1 MSRGLT
7 VSRMG
12 RTNETAAKE
21 RKLMDRWARE
31 GITDPVLL
39 EEPTGSVLLQA
50 PFMFGSL
57 PGMPASIEHMRPSR
71 SLPHL
76 PLRHERLQ
84 RTLPRQEPSGFGIA
98 AGGPPSPASPPL
110 PALKGRQQWLK
121 DQLRASADAADPLS
135 FYIMRKHS
143 RRFLPGSQY
152 QLELAQTQ
160 TAASARLHQ
169 PR

>member
-57 PGMPASIEHMRPSR
+57 PGMPASIEHI
-71 SLPHL
+71 
-76 PLRHERLQ
+76 LRLDALVEARTKVHTKSSAKTVLSKLQ
-84 RTLPRQEPSGFGIA
+84 
-98 AGGPPSPASPPL
+98 
-110 PALKGRQQWLK
+110 
-121 DQLRASADAADPLS
+121 QLRG
-135 FYIMRKHS
+135 
-143 RRFLPGSQY
+143 RFD
-152 QLELAQTQ
+152 ELA
-160 TAASARLHQ
+160 
-169 PR
+169 